1 MGNDCSV
8 ISTKNKIK
16 QEFYLQKCSESN
28 ECMMSSDG
36 GGGKQQTI
44 GKDYYCFPL
53 SEAVLPSV
61 NGD

>member
-36 GGGKQQTI
+36 GGGKQ
-44 GKDYYCFPL
+44 
-53 SEAVLPSV
+53 
-61 NGD
+61 